1 MQMNVVSP
9 SSPTWME
16 SYVKTQGWIR
26 CYRNIKNVGMAS
38 SALEVP
44 AVQDSK
50 PFPLCRES

>member
-1 MQMNVVSP
+1 MNVVSP